1 MRVLHI
7 GDIVGRP
14 GRRIV
19 KMALPSLRKQLSL
32 DFVVANGE
40 NSADGSGITPDNYSE
55 LIKCGVDCVT
65 LGDHIYRRRQIIP
78 VLARESRILKPANY
92 PITSPG
98 RGWVTLP
105 ASDSGGTPVAVL
117 SLIGRVF
124 MKPVDCPFAAAERV
138 LAELPS
144 QVKIILVDFHAEA
157 TSDMQLMGRFL
168 DGRVSS
174 ILGTHTHVTT
184 ADEQILPGGT
194 AFQCDIGMTGPHD
207 SIIGRRVAA
216 VLEATTTFSPVPFE
230 VATDDCRLSGTLVEI
245 DKCSGKATSIERLSV
260 TEAEAKDLVNATG

>member
-1 MRVLHI
+1 MRFLHI

-19 KMALPSLRKQLSL
+19 QWALAGLRQRHGL

-40 NSADGSGITPDNYSE
+40 NAADGSGITPDNYKQ
-55 LIKCGVDCVT
+55 LRKAGVDCVT

-78 VLARESRILKPANY
+78 LLASEERMLKPANY
-92 PITSPG
+92 PAASPG
-98 RGWVTLP
+98 HGWVHIVEDGLP
-105 ASDSGGTPVAVL
+105 PIAVV

-124 MKPVDCPFAAAERV
+124 MKPVDCPYAAADRV
-138 LAELPS
+138 LAELPTDIK
-144 QVKIILVDFHAEA
+144 VILVDFHAEA

-174 ILGTHTHVTT
+174 VLGTHTHVPT

-207 SIIGRRVAA
+207 SIIGRRIDA
-216 VLEATTTFSPVPFE
+216 VMHTTTTFSPMIFD
-230 VATDDCRLSGTLVEI
+230 VATDDVRLTGTIV
-245 DKCSGKATSIERLSV
+245 DVDDSTGKATAIERLQV
-260 TEAEAKDLVNATG
+260 GEAEAKELANASA